1 METMEDVDAFCE
13 EKGIEVYM
21 QDYEELGLFKAA
33 VAEWL
38 KEDRPF

>member
-1 METMEDVDAFCE
+1 
-13 EKGIEVYM
+13 VYM